1 MSAKY
6 KRVQRLQFS
15 SNFLFKAKQLGYE
28 IGGNERRKTISYS
41 VLQGLYFSLLRNLHV
56 FSELGSKLRA
66 ALKTCNNKL
75 FDEAKLGFNLPFPN
89 GYKNI

>member
-6 KRVQRLQFS
+6 ERIQRLQFS

-28 IGGNERRKTISYS
+28 MGGNERRKTISYS
-41 VLQGLYFSLLRNLHV
+41 VLQGLYFSLFGNLHV

-66 ALKTCNNKL
+66 SFENM
-75 FDEAKLGFNLPFPN
+75 
-89 GYKNI
+89 